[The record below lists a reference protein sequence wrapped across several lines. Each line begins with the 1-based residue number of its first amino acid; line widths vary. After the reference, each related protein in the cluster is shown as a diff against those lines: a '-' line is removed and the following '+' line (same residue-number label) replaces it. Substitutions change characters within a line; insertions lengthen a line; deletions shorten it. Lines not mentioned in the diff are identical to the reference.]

1 MNRVYHILFIFASV
15 LIKLIFNL
23 GSFMKICFIDS
34 GIGGLSVF
42 SCFFDECGRLSSFDL
57 QKIDNIYYFADY
69 SNSPYGAKTK
79 EQIIQIMI
87 ANVKKMNDLF
97 GCDFFVIACNTATAC
112 AIKILRQ
119 QYRNYTFVGIQ
130 PAIKQTLNC
139 KGKTLVMSTSAT
151 YFYSEFVKS
160 FKNNDNILF
169 LPLNNLS
176 TVIDKHY
183 NDKDF
188 LDCYL
193 SKILKPFA
201 NENICNVVLGC
212 THYLFI
218 KNSIEKTL
226 GKVKFFDS
234 TQGVVNRIINLIK
247 NA

>member
-1 MNRVYHILFIFASV
+1 MT
-15 LIKLIFNL
+15 
-23 GSFMKICFIDS
+23 ICFIDS

-42 SCFFDECGRLSSFDL
+42 SCFLDECGRLSTFDL
-57 QKIDNIYYFADY
+57 QKINKIYYFADY
-69 SNSPYGAKTK
+69 ANSPYGAKTK
-79 EQIIQIMI
+79 QQIIEIMI

-112 AIKILRQ
+112 AIQSLRQ
-119 QYRNYTFVGIQ
+119 QFKNFVFVGIQ

-151 YFYSEFVKS
+151 YFYSDFVS
-160 FKNNDNILF
+160 GFKNNDNILF

-176 TVIDKHY
+176 TIIDKNY
-183 NDKDF
+183 YDKQF
-188 LDCYL
+188 LDDYL
-193 SKILKPFA
+193 GKILMPFV

-218 KNSIEKTL
+218 KNAIEKTL

-234 TQGVVNRIINLIK
+234 TKGVVNRIINLIK
-247 NA
+247 NS